1 MAITALV
8 ILLAQAEQ
16 AIPGI
21 MSLIVIGKKE

>member
-1 MAITALV
+1 LV

-21 MSLIVIGKKE
+21 VSLIVIGKKE